1 MHKRF
6 QTLIMASNRVKG
18 NGPRCLKWVVSASRA
33 RSPLTAAYRSIDSGP
48 SYGGESRSGPHT
60 SRFDRYNLQFAGDG
74 TRHRARRSN
83 SFGGQYTTLGLWQQ

>member
-6 QTLIMASNRVKG
+6 QTLIMASNRVKD

-48 SYGGESRSGPHT
+48 RTQARAEVGPKRAYEPVST
-60 SRFDRYNLQFAGDG
+60 GIVADG
-74 TRHRARRSN
+74 TRRSN